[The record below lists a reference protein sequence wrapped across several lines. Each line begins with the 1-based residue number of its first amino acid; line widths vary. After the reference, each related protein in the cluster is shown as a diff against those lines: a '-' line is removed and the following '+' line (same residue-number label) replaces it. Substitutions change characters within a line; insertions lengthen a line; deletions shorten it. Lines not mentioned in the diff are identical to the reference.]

1 MRARPGRAAPQT
13 FEDLDPSPA
22 RRLRGVAVP
31 ALCECRAGSDRRHPV
46 DCVADAAHG
55 GRGGQAARRPGFEVG
70 SWFGFVLP
78 AKLPDAIARRL
89 AANVAEILALPEVKA
104 RFDGLGM
111 ETAAQT
117 PAPFNAFIAQEFAK
131 WRKVIKRAGIEAQ

>member
-1 MRARPGRAAPQT
+1 LRTSIRALLAA
-13 FEDLDPSPA
+13 
-22 RRLRGVAVP
+22 
-31 ALCECRAGSDRRHPV
+31 
-46 DCVADAAHG
+46 CVASLSLLCANAALAVTAAT
-55 GRGGQAARRPGFEVG
+55 RSTALPTLPTAAEAARRPGFEVG

-131 WRKVIKRAGIEAQ
+131 WRKMIKRAGIEAQ